1 MKEKIYTVEDTIDIP
16 FNEKAKKR
24 ALDLMAYDMFKR
36 LNEQGIVTD
45 QELKYLKKKYNITVD
60 YWLCIIYTYVNFSRE
75 YIT

>member
-60 YWLCIIYTYVNFSRE
+60 Y
-75 YIT
+75 

>member
-36 LNEQGIVTD
+36 LNEQGIVTN

-60 YWLCIIYTYVNFSRE
+60 Y
-75 YIT
+75 

>member
-24 ALDLMAYDMFKR
+24 ALDLMTYDMFKR

-60 YWLCIIYTYVNFSRE
+60 Y
-75 YIT
+75 